1 VYTHTPTLKYYSELY
16 WTESG
21 FIRQSTA
28 FEKKGHICDC
38 TQMRKTETND
48 CRASSQNVLEPAI
61 ALEEPRLRVTEN
73 TVLRRKF
80 ETRSEKVTRG

>member
-1 VYTHTPTLKYYSELY
+1 
-16 WTESG
+16 
-21 FIRQSTA
+21 
-28 FEKKGHICDC
+28 
-38 TQMRKTETND
+38 MRKTETND